1 MTGTNIG
8 DALNARHVTWGW
20 FQGGFTPTGQSNGTV
35 VCGSSHTNVG
45 GAVVADYSAHH
56 EPFQYYAST
65 ANPAHLPPA
74 TEAEIGH
81 NGQANHQYD
90 LSYFSQSLT
99 DGNLP
104 AVSFVKAAKYQDGH
118 AGYSDP
124 IDEQAFLVNTINAV
138 EQSKFWKSTA
148 IIVTYDDSDG
158 WYDQVMPPIVNSST
172 STEDALSGTG
182 HCGSG
187 TPAGGFED
195 RCGYGQ
201 RLPLLVISPYAR
213 ENSVDNA
220 ITDTTSILR
229 FIEDNWSVPRIG
241 GGSFD
246 ALAGSID
253 GMFNFSHRIGAPLI
267 LNPSTGEPAV

>member
-1 MTGTNIG
+1 
-8 DALNARHVTWGW
+8 
-20 FQGGFTPTGQSNGTV
+20 
-35 VCGSSHTNVG
+35 VCGSNHTNVG

-65 ANPAHLPPA
+65 ANPAHLAPLNA
-74 TEAEIGH
+74 DEIGH

-90 LSYFSQSLT
+90 LSLFYQSLS

-104 AVSFVKAAKYQDGH
+104 AVSLVKSARYQDGH

-124 IDEQAFLVNTINAV
+124 IDEQNYLVKTINAI
-138 EQSKFWKSTA
+138 EQSKYWKSTA
-148 IIVTYDDSDG
+148 IIITYDDSDG
-158 WYDQVMPPIVNSST
+158 WYDHVMPPIVNPST
-172 STEDALSGTG
+172 SVEDALSGTG
-182 HCGSG
+182 QCGNG
-187 TPAGGFED
+187 TPAGGFQD

-213 ENSVDNA
+213 ENSVDNSL
-220 ITDTTSILR
+220 TDTTSVLR
-229 FIEDNWSVPRIG
+229 FIEDNWSLPRIG

-253 GMFNFSHRIGAPLI
+253 GMFNFTHANANRLI
-267 LNPSTGEPAV
+267 LDPATGEPAA